1 MCCVCYKL
9 VYVCVYVCLRMSVYL
24 LNFYYYFLQIHN
36 LDNLAGAQ
44 ESNKTASHQLQ

>member
-1 MCCVCYKL
+1 MHYRTYVRRNECIFIKL
-9 VYVCVYVCLRMSVYL
+9 L
-24 LNFYYYFLQIHN
+24 LYFFLQIHN